1 MASCHLLFACSAAS
15 LSSFLDLVHYVFDRL
30 IDNLTNNRTKPV
42 REFEIRETRYVNYRY
57 VVVGE
62 FAISLP
68 TQFCSKGMASYPEL
82 TYLYWL

>member
-1 MASCHLLFACSAAS
+1 MDSCHFLFACSAAY
-15 LSSFLDLVHYVFDRL
+15 LSSLLGVAHYAFDRP

-42 REFEIRETRYVNYRY
+42 REFEIKGTRYVNYRY

-62 FAISLP
+62 IAISLP